1 MKANAKATSKNTE
14 STSTRPRKSGQA
26 RYSGTKSGAG
36 QKRGASSLSA
46 KLAPASSRLSTPT
59 GAARNGLS
67 PRGRRTGPKEKPISV
82 GLGEHL
88 ELDRSNWPR
97 VDAMTDADI
106 ARAIAKD
113 PDTFTVDDWTDAEL
127 VMPVKKRSIH
137 LRIDPDVLDYFRGT
151 GRGYLTRMNGVL
163 RAYAKAHQR
172 KNSEKL
178 A

>member
-1 MKANAKATSKNTE
+1 
-14 STSTRPRKSGQA
+14 
-26 RYSGTKSGAG
+26 
-36 QKRGASSLSA
+36 
-46 KLAPASSRLSTPT
+46 
-59 GAARNGLS
+59 
-67 PRGRRTGPKEKPISV
+67 
-82 GLGEHL
+82 LGEHL